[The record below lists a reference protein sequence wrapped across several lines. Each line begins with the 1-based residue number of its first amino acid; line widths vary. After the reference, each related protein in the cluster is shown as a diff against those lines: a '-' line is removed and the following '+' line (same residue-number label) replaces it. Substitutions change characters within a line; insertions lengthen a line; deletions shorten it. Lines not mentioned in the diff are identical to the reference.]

1 MNPLNLSTGK
11 KMKQDWKIETQAVQ
25 GSYNPANGEPRVLPI
40 YQSTTYRYETAQDI
54 ADLFDLK
61 TPGHM
66 YSRISN
72 PTVEAFEQKI
82 AAMEGGVAAVA
93 TSSGQAANMLAILNI
108 CPSGGHVVAAAGL
121 YGGTINLFRHTLKKM
136 NVEVTFVPLD
146 ASIEELKKEVRSN
159 TRAIFAET
167 LANPALTVID
177 FEKFAKFAGEVDLPF
192 IVDNTFPTP
201 FLCRPLELGAHIVTH
216 SATKY
221 IDGHAT
227 SVGGVVVDG
236 GKYNWNNGKF
246 PELTEPDETYHGL
259 SYLETFGESAYAV
272 KLRVQWIRDLGCCLA
287 PMNAFLAHTGLET
300 LHVRMERHCENARKL
315 AEFLESHPQVSWV
328 NYPGLKSSS
337 EYERA
342 QKYLPKGCSGVLCF
356 GVKGGS
362 KTGEKVMNSLKLAAI
377 VVHVADVRTSVL
389 HPASMTHRQLSEE
402 ALVEAGVPSDLIR
415 VSVGIENIDDIIAD
429 FDQALNAN

>member
-1 MNPLNLSTGK
+1 MDQN
-11 KMKQDWKIETQAVQ
+11 WKLETKAVQ
-25 GSYNPANGEPRVLPI
+25 AGYEPANGEPRVLPI
-40 YQSTTYRYETAQDI
+40 TQSTTYRYDTAQSI

-61 TPGHM
+61 APGHM

-72 PTVEAFEQKI
+72 PTVDAFEQKM
-82 AAMEGGVAAVA
+82 AALEGGVAAVA

-136 NVEVTFVPLD
+136 NIEVTFVQQD
-146 ASIEELKKEVRSN
+146 ASIEELKAEIRPN

-167 LANPALTVID
+167 LANPALSIID
-177 FEKFAKFAGEVDLPF
+177 FEKFAAFANEVDLPF

-227 SVGGVVVDG
+227 SVGGIVIDG
-236 GKYNWNNGKF
+236 GKYNWDNGKF

-272 KLRVQWIRDLGCCLA
+272 KLRVQWIRDLGCYLA
-287 PMNAFLAHTGLET
+287 PMNAFLAHMGLET
-300 LHVRMERHCENARKL
+300 LHVRMERHCSNAQAL

-328 NYPGLKSSS
+328 NYPGLKSNSQ
-337 EYERA
+337 YALA

-356 GVKGGS
+356 GVKGGAEA
-362 KTGEKVMNSLKLAAI
+362 GEKVMNSLKLAAI
-377 VVHVADVRTSVL
+377 VVHVADVRTCVL

-415 VSVGIENIDDIIAD
+415 VSVGIENIDDIKAD
-429 FDQALNAN
+429 FDQALNKSK

>member
-1 MNPLNLSTGK
+1 MDNN
-11 KMKQDWKIETQAVQ
+11 WKLETKAVQ
-25 GSYNPANGEPRVLPI
+25 GSYDPANGEPRVLPI
-40 YQSTTYRYETAQDI
+40 AQSTTYKYDTAQSI

-61 TPGHM
+61 APGHM

-72 PTVEAFEQKI
+72 PTVEAFEGKM
-82 AAMEGGVAAVA
+82 AALEGGVAAVA

-108 CPSGGHVVAAAGL
+108 CPSGGHVIAAAGL

-136 NVEVTFVPLD
+136 NVDVTFVAND
-146 ASIEELKKEVRSN
+146 ATIEELKSEVREN

-167 LANPALTVID
+167 LSNPALVVVD
-177 FEKFAKFAGEVDLPF
+177 FEKYAKFAEEVDLPF

-227 SVGGVVVDG
+227 SVGGIVIDG
-236 GKYNWNNGKF
+236 GKYNWDNGKF
-246 PELTEPDETYHGL
+246 PEMVEPDESYHGL
-259 SYLETFGESAYAV
+259 SFLETFKEQAYAV
-272 KLRVQWIRDLGCCLA
+272 KLRTQWIRDLGCYLA
-287 PMNAFLAHTGLET
+287 PMNAFLAHHGLET
-300 LHVRMERHCENARKL
+300 LHVRMERHCSNAQAL
-315 AEFLESHPQVSWV
+315 AEFLENHPQVSWV
-328 NYPGLKSSS
+328 NYPGLKSNSQ
-337 EYERA
+337 YDLA
-342 QKYLPKGCSGVLCF
+342 QKYLPKGSSGVLSF

-362 KTGEKVMNSLKLAAI
+362 EAGEKVMNSLQLAAI
-377 VVHVADVRTSVL
+377 VVHVADVRTCVL

-429 FDQALNAN
+429 FDQALNKSK

>member
-1 MNPLNLSTGK
+1 MDQN
-11 KMKQDWKIETQAVQ
+11 WKLETKAVQ
-25 GSYNPANGEPRVLPI
+25 AGYKPANGEPRVLPI
-40 YQSTTYRYETAQDI
+40 TQSTTYRYDTAQSI

-72 PTVEAFEQKI
+72 PTVEAFEQKM
-82 AAMEGGVAAVA
+82 AALEGGVAAVA
-93 TSSGQAANMLAILNI
+93 TSSGQAANMLAVLNI

-136 NVEVTFVPLD
+136 NVEVTFVQQN
-146 ASIEELKKEVRSN
+146 ASIEELKAEVRPN

-167 LANPALTVID
+167 LSNPALAVID
-177 FEKFAKFAGEVDLPF
+177 FEKFAAFANEVDLPL

-227 SVGGVVVDG
+227 SVGGIVIDG

-246 PELTEPDETYHGL
+246 PELTEPDESYHGL

-272 KLRVQWIRDLGCCLA
+272 KLRVQLIRDMGCYLA

-300 LHVRMERHCENARKL
+300 LHVRMERHCSNAQAL
-315 AEFLESHPQVSWV
+315 AEFLENHPQVSWV
-328 NYPGLKSSS
+328 NYPGLKSNSQ
-337 EYERA
+337 YARA

-356 GVKGGS
+356 GVKGGAEA
-362 KTGEKVMNSLKLAAI
+362 GEKVMNSLKLAAI

-415 VSVGIENIDDIIAD
+415 VSVGIENIDDIKAD
-429 FDQALNAN
+429 FDQALNKSK

>member
-1 MNPLNLSTGK
+1 MDKNWNL
-11 KMKQDWKIETQAVQ
+11 ETKAVQ
-25 GSYNPANGEPRVLPI
+25 AGYEPANGEPRVLPI
-40 YQSTTYRYETAQDI
+40 TQSTTYRYDTAQGI

-61 TPGHM
+61 VPGHM

-72 PTVEAFEQKI
+72 PTVDAFEQKM
-82 AAMEGGVAAVA
+82 AALEGGVAAVA

-136 NVEVTFVPLD
+136 NVEVTFVQQD
-146 ASIEELKKEVRSN
+146 ASIEELKAEVRPN

-167 LANPALTVID
+167 LANPALSIID
-177 FEKFAKFAGEVDLPF
+177 FEKFAAFANEVDLPF

-227 SVGGVVVDG
+227 SVGGIVIDG
-236 GKYNWNNGKF
+236 GKYNWDNGKF

-272 KLRVQWIRDLGCCLA
+272 KLRVQWIRDLGCYLA
-287 PMNAFLAHTGLET
+287 PMNAFLSHMGLET
-300 LHVRMERHCENARKL
+300 LHVRMERHCSNAQAL
-315 AEFLESHPQVSWV
+315 AEFLENHPQVSWV
-328 NYPGLKSSS
+328 NYPGLKSNSQ
-337 EYERA
+337 YALA

-356 GVKGGS
+356 GVKGGAEA
-362 KTGEKVMNSLKLAAI
+362 GEKVMNSLKLAAI
-377 VVHVADVRTSVL
+377 VVHVADVRTCVL

-415 VSVGIENIDDIIAD
+415 VSVGIENIDDIKAD
-429 FDQALNAN
+429 FDQALNKSK

>member
-1 MNPLNLSTGK
+1 MDKNWNL
-11 KMKQDWKIETQAVQ
+11 ETKAVQ
-25 GSYNPANGEPRVLPI
+25 AGYEPANGEPRVLPI
-40 YQSTTYRYETAQDI
+40 TQSTTYRYDTAQSI

-61 TPGHM
+61 APGHM

-72 PTVEAFEQKI
+72 PTVDAFEQKM
-82 AAMEGGVAAVA
+82 AALEGGVAAVA

-136 NVEVTFVPLD
+136 NVEVTFVQQD
-146 ASIEELKKEVRSN
+146 ASIEELKAEIRPN

-167 LANPALTVID
+167 LANPALSVID
-177 FEKFAKFAGEVDLPF
+177 FEKFAAFANEVDLPF

-227 SVGGVVVDG
+227 SVGGIVIDG
-236 GKYNWNNGKF
+236 GKYNWDNGKF

-272 KLRVQWIRDLGCCLA
+272 KLRVQWIRDMGCYLA
-287 PMNAFLAHTGLET
+287 PMNAFLAHMGLET
-300 LHVRMERHCENARKL
+300 LHVRMERHCSNAQAL
-315 AEFLESHPQVSWV
+315 AEFLEKHPQVSWV
-328 NYPGLKSSS
+328 NYPGLKSNSQ
-337 EYERA
+337 YALA

-356 GVKGGS
+356 GVKGGAEA
-362 KTGEKVMNSLKLAAI
+362 GEKVMNSLKLAAI
-377 VVHVADVRTSVL
+377 VVHVADVRTCVL

-415 VSVGIENIDDIIAD
+415 VSVGIENIDDIKAD
-429 FDQALNAN
+429 FDQALNKSK